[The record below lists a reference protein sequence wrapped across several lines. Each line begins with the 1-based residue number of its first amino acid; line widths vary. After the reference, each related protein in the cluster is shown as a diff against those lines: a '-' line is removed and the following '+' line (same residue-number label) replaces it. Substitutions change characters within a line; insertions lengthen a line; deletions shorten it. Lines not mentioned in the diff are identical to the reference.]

1 MSELAFNLNGD
12 PFDIPADA
20 VGWRVRRMKA
30 KGAPEVVYGR
40 NGQPLVLPLEAD
52 IDDVRAEVGGSSG
65 RYRFDPIDS
74 ANKPIEGAPAGYVFV
89 HDLVPSPQ
97 STAVQSTSLGTP
109 SDNVVIEA
117 MRMNSEIAKS
127 VVDRFPQ
134 MLEAAAH
141 LLRAADGAG
150 LPAREPRALDEDDDE
165 DEDETLDD
173 ESEPSAKG
181 SSTFEL
187 INTLVAQIV
196 PVIVTSLASKGMPKL
211 GAVLDWRKAASA
223 KPAKKAIDVDETD
236 TTNEVAPPAAELPAL
251 DAAAMT
257 KVMQIQAA
265 LTPAEQA
272 RARKLGAE
280 LSPTELREW
289 FAELSDLDVPAAVV
303 KVRSVIG
310 GGQ

>member
-12 PFDIPADA
+12 PFDVPPNAA
-20 VGWRVRRMKA
+20 GWRVRPMKA

-40 NGQPLVLPLEAD
+40 NGLPLVLPIEAD
-52 IDDVRAEVGGSSG
+52 LDDVRQETGAPG
-65 RYRFDPIDS
+65 RYRFDPIDE
-74 ANKPIEGAPAGYVFV
+74 ANRPIAGASAGYVFV
-89 HDLVPSPQ
+89 HADPQLAVTAPSATR
-97 STAVQSTSLGTP
+97 SEP
-109 SDNVVIEA
+109 SDSIVIEA
-117 MRMNSEIAKS
+117 MRMNTEIAKS
-127 VVDRFPQ
+127 VVDRFPL
-134 MLEAAAH
+134 MLEAAAT

-150 LPAREPRALDEDDDE
+150 LPAREPRAVDEDDDVE
-165 DEDETLDD
+165 DADD
-173 ESEPSAKG
+173 VVDSPA
-181 SSTFEL
+181 SSPTFEL

-211 GAVLDWRKAASA
+211 GSVLDWRKAAPT
-223 KPAKKAIDVDETD
+223 KPAKKATDVGEAD
-236 TTNEVAPPAAELPAL
+236 TTSEVAASTAELPPL

-289 FAELSDLDVPAAVV
+289 FAELSALDVPSAIA